1 MRGYLRQRQGK
12 TEEAD
17 ADFDAALKQD
27 WLDDSQRR
35 NVRLIAADAA
45 LAGGQSAR
53 ALALVEPLG
62 AKDEAGA
69 DRVKRARSAPPCPP
83 R

>member
-35 NVRLIAADAA
+35 NAPDRRRCR
-45 LAGGQSAR
+45 AGRGQSAR

-69 DRVKRARSAPPCPP
+69 DRVKRARSRPPCPP